1 MSRKDRA
8 ASGFL
13 SSIIQFGVQ
22 VALQIA
28 LAPVVLKVAGKE
40 TLGAYAAV
48 MQFLGYLNL
57 LDFGVGIGL
66 ERFLAQASGL
76 GDGGQRFRAV
86 FTTARSTGIVTNAI
100 FAVLTLI
107 YTLYVGRL
115 FHLSAPV
122 AHQAVLALRVIA
134 IWAVLRVPLV
144 SYNSALTAAQDMTAT
159 NLIAIVM
166 NSLRVLTSL
175 GLVLAGFGLFGLMI
189 SASLVEFVATLA
201 YRARFRRLHPQWMP
215 GWGIPDKA
223 LFREMLSFG
232 THAMLIN
239 IGSTLVFNSG
249 NALAGIVQTAK
260 GASVYYTT
268 QMAAMMGY
276 PIALRLCDMSLPAI
290 NELWGQGLKDR
301 VVSALFRV
309 QKLTLMLTMPLAAGV
324 LLFNHDLVVAWVG
337 PAQYAGLGV
346 TAALAA
352 LCMIIGVEHIASIFC
367 FTTGFVGPQTVA
379 TLLEAAAN
387 VCLGLWLGRTTGL
400 AGIAWS
406 LVLVVTPYTIFLMS
420 RLAQELRFGVTRL
433 LASSFLRPLP
443 AVLLAS
449 ASGLLVRH
457 LLVHRS
463 VPAGHRFLL
472 LISESLAF
480 TLVYAVAAYNFAM
493 TTVDRQDIRSYLG
506 RFSSAFAKPM
516 PASEIK

>member
-1 MSRKDRA
+1 MSRKHRA

-13 SSIIQFGVQ
+13 SSILQFGVQ

-28 LAPVVLKVAGKE
+28 LAPVVLKVAGRE

-48 MQFLGYLNL
+48 MQFLSYLNL
-57 LDFGVGIGL
+57 LDFGIGIGL

-76 GDGGQRFRAV
+76 EDGGQRFRSV
-86 FTTARSTGIVTNAI
+86 FTTARSVGIVTNTLFSI
-100 FAVLTLI
+100 FTLV
-107 YTLYVGRL
+107 YTTFVGRL
-115 FHLSAPV
+115 FHLSPPV
-122 AHQAVLALRVIA
+122 AHQAVLALCVIA
-134 IWAVLRVPLV
+134 VWAVLRVPLV
-144 SYNSALTAAQDMTAT
+144 SYNSALTASQHMTET
-159 NLIAIVM
+159 NLIATVM
-166 NSLRVLTSL
+166 SSLRVLTAL

-189 SASLVEFVATLA
+189 SASLIEFVATLV

-239 IGSTLVFNSG
+239 IGSTLVFSSG

-260 GASVYYTT
+260 GASIYYTT
-268 QMAAMMGY
+268 QMAPMMGY
-276 PIALRLCDMSLPAI
+276 PLALRLCEMSLPAI
-290 NELWGQGLKDR
+290 NELWGKGLKDR

-309 QKLTLMLTMPLAAGV
+309 QKLTLVLTMPLAAGV
-324 LLFNHDLVVAWVG
+324 LLFNRDLVAAWVG
-337 PAQYAGLGV
+337 PAQYAGSGV

-352 LCMIIGVEHIASIFC
+352 LCIIIGVEHIASIFC
-367 FTTGFVGPQTVA
+367 FTTGLVRPQTVA

-387 VCLGLWLGRTTGL
+387 VGLGLWLGRKIGL

-406 LVLVVTPYTIFLMS
+406 LVIVVTPYTIYLMS
-420 RLAQELRFGVTRL
+420 RLARDLRFDVTNL

-449 ASGLLVRH
+449 FFGLLVRH
-457 LLVHRS
+457 VLVGHS
-463 VPAGHRFLL
+463 ATTAHRFLL
-472 LISESLAF
+472 LISESAAF
-480 TLVYAVAAYNFAM
+480 VLVYVVTAYNVAM
-493 TTVDRQDIRSYLG
+493 SSQDRQDIRSYLG
-506 RFSSAFAKPM
+506 RFSAFAKLM
-516 PASEIK
+516 PASETK